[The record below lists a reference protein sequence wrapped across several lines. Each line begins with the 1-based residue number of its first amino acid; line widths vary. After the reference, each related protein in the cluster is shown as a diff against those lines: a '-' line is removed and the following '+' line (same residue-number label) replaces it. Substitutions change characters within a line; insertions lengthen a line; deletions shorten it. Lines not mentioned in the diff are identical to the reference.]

1 MEGVLSSGQ
10 GTFTVFLEAPD
21 RERECTLKLSDSL
34 IRLIDNISQTSY
46 KFEYTIAEP
55 RIDPNLRDPTKLSV
69 SFTERYE
76 DELFKFL
83 STLFDSSRVS
93 ATEGRLDLRFANRS
107 AKDIFLYA
115 QKAFVAKKEVKTASL
130 LNKIANSDLANV
142 DTFNY
147 SMELHSLKIDMT
159 RLLDYSRE
167 LCKDKE
173 FYISEVSRL
182 EEEL

>member
-1 MEGVLSSGQ
+1 M
-10 GTFTVFLEAPD
+10 EAPD

-34 IRLIDNISQTSY
+34 IRLIDNLTQTSY

-55 RIDPNLRDPTKLSV
+55 RIDPNARDPTKLSV

-107 AKDIFLYA
+107 AKDIFLIA
-115 QKAFVAKKEVKTASL
+115 HKAFIAKKEAKTASL
-130 LNKIANSDLANV
+130 LNKIENSDLAQA
-142 DTFNY
+142 DLFNY
-147 SMELHSLKIDMT
+147 AMEIHSLKTDMV
-159 RLLDYSRE
+159 RLLNYSRE
-167 LCKDKE
+167 LCKDK
-173 FYISEVSRL
+173 
-182 EEEL
+182 